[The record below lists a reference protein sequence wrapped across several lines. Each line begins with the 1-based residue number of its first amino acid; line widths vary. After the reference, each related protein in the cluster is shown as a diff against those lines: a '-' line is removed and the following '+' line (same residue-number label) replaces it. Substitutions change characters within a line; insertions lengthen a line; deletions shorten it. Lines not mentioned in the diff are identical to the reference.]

1 MRNTKKIVASLVAV
15 GALAASGTAFT
26 SSNTVA
32 ASVAG
37 YGTSTISGANATEVK
52 YTLSADGT
60 TINGAAL
67 KFQGDLTAPI
77 AKIVKAGFGTDALT
91 SCVVGGYDAVNLQ
104 TPVTCS
110 GFSQNTATSAS
121 FNVAVAS

>member
-60 TINGAAL
+60 TISEAAL
-67 KFQGDLTAPI
+67 KFEGDLTAPSL
-77 AKIVKAGFGTDALT
+77 KIVKAGFGTDALT
-91 SCVVGGYDAVNLQ
+91 ACVVGVYDEATTK
-104 TPVTCS
+104 TPVNCS
-110 GFSQNTATSAS
+110 GFSQNTASSAS
-121 FNVAVAS
+121 FNVAVTN